1 MRAAERKREQ
11 RRRLL
16 LAAGAFAAVLVI
28 IGGIVGL
35 KVAGVF
41 TPKKAAPA
49 AAASSADASLL
60 KTIASVPLAT
70 LNSVGIGTSS
80 NPPIKVSTPTALT
93 ANGKPKVLYVG
104 AEYCPYCAAERWGMA
119 VALSRFGT
127 LSGLGVT
134 HSSSTDID
142 PNTPTLSFHGSSFV
156 SKYITF
162 TPYEETTNQPN
173 SAGTGYVA
181 LDTVPA
187 EDEALATKYDA
198 PPYISGTKGAIP
210 FVDFGGN
217 YILSGASYDP
227 SILAGKT
234 QTQVAAA
241 LSDPTSAIAKSIDGT
256 ANVLTATICSATKQ
270 EPADVCTQPGVVL
283 ATSALAAE

>member
-1 MRAAERKREQ
+1 MRATERKREQ

-16 LAAGAFAAVLVI
+16 LAAGAFAAVLVV

-60 KTIASVPLAT
+60 KTITSVPVAA

-80 NPPIKVSTPTALT
+80 NPPGKITATALT

-134 HSSSTDID
+134 HSSSTDLD
-142 PNTPTLSFHGSSFV
+142 PNTPTLSFHGSSYV
-156 SKYITF
+156 SSYLTF

-173 SAGTGYVA
+173 AAGTGYQP

-187 EDEALATKYDA
+187 EDEALFTKYDA
-198 PPYISGTKGAIP
+198 PPYVTATAGSIP

-217 YILSGASYDP
+217 YVLSGASYDP

-234 QTQVAAA
+234 QAQVAAA
-241 LSDPTSAIAKSIDGT
+241 LADPTTTIAKAIDGT
-256 ANVLTATICSATKQ
+256 ANVLTAAICSATKQ

-283 ATSALAAE
+283 ATAALATG